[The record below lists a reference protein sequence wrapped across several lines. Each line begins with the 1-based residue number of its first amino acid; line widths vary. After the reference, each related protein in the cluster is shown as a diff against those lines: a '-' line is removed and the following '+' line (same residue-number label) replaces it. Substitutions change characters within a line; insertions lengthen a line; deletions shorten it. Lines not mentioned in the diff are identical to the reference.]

1 MTSNVADIQFMRR
14 ALHLAEK
21 ALGQTSPNP
30 MVGAVLVKSG
40 KMIAEGFHHKAGAD
54 HAEIVVLKLAGK
66 RARGATLYV
75 SLEPCCHVG
84 RTGPC
89 VESIIKSGVKRVVY
103 AMRDPNP
110 KVAGRGLAQLRK
122 AGIAVEGPICEDEAR
137 FLNRTFVHWVTT
149 GRPYVLAKVGMTIDG
164 KMADAQ
170 GHSRWVTNPRA
181 REFSHY
187 IRAMVDGIMVG
198 RRTAEVDNPH
208 LTSRGSRKMIH
219 QPVAVVADSRGRL
232 PRHLGL
238 FQTGRSQPTLL
249 MTGVPVAR
257 TFQKW
262 LAERGHEAIACGL
275 KRGKVNLRK
284 ALKHLGLRGITSLL
298 VEGGPELLGAL
309 TREGLIQEWIFC
321 VAPKVL
327 GAGALGLSAAMPDV
341 PIARAKELQIR
352 QVVQLDN
359 NVVIVATSERA

>member
-1 MTSNVADIQFMRR
+1 MHR

-30 MVGAVLVKSG
+30 MVGAVLVKGG
-40 KMIAEGFHHKAGAD
+40 KIIAEGFHHKAGAD
-54 HAEIVVLKLAGK
+54 HAEIVALKLSGT
-66 RARGATLYV
+66 RARDATLYV

-89 VESIIKSGVKRVVY
+89 TEAIIKAGVKRVVY
-103 AMRDPNP
+103 AMKDPNS
-110 KVAGRGLAQLRK
+110 KVAGKGLAQLRK
-122 AGIAVEGPICEDEAR
+122 AGIQVDGSICEDEAR
-137 FLNRTFVHWVTT
+137 FLNRAFVHWVTT

-164 KMADAQ
+164 KMADAR
-170 GHSRWVTNPRA
+170 GRSRWVTNPRT

-187 IRAMVDGIMVG
+187 MRAMVDGIMVG
-198 RRTAEVDNPH
+198 RGTAMVDNPQ
-208 LTSRGSRKMIH
+208 LTSRGSGRMIH
-219 QPVAVVADSRGRL
+219 QPIPVVVDSRGRL
-232 PRHLGL
+232 PKRLGI

-275 KRGKVNLRK
+275 KRDKVNLRK
-284 ALKHLGLRGITSLL
+284 ALKHMGLRGITSLL

-309 TREGLIQEWIFC
+309 TREDLIQEWIFC
-321 VAPKVL
+321 VAPKML

-341 PIARAKELQIR
+341 PISRAKELQIR

-359 NVVIVATSERA
+359 NVVIVATFERT

>member
-1 MTSNVADIQFMRR
+1 MKSNTADLQFMHR
-14 ALHLAEK
+14 ALHLAEE

-30 MVGAVLVKSG
+30 MVGAVLVKGG
-40 KMIAEGFHHKAGAD
+40 KIVAEGFHRKAGAD
-54 HAEIVVLKLAGK
+54 HAEIVALKLAGT

-75 SLEPCCHVG
+75 TLEPCCHVG

-89 VESIIKSGVKRVVY
+89 TEAIIKSSVKRVVY
-103 AMRDPNP
+103 GMKDPNP
-110 KVAGRGLAQLRK
+110 KVAGKGLALLRK
-122 AGIAVEGPICEDEAR
+122 AGITVDGPICEGEAL
-137 FLNRTFVHWVTT
+137 FLNRAFVHWVTT

-170 GHSRWVTNPRA
+170 GRSRWVTNRKT
-181 REFSHY
+181 REFTHY

-198 RRTAEVDNPH
+198 RGTAMMDNPQ
-208 LTSRGSRKMIH
+208 LTSRGSGRMIH
-219 QPVAVVADSRGRL
+219 QPVSVVVDSRGRL
-232 PRHLGL
+232 PKRLGI

-249 MTGVPVAR
+249 MTGKPVVK
-257 TFQKW
+257 TFQYW
-262 LAERGHEAIACGL
+262 LAGRGHEAIPCGL

-284 ALKHLGLRGITSLL
+284 VLKHLGLRGITSLL
-298 VEGGPELLGAL
+298 VEGGPTLLGTFA
-309 TREGLIQEWIFC
+309 REDLIQEWIFC

-327 GAGALGLSAAMPDV
+327 GPRAMSLSCAMPDV
-341 PIARAKELQIR
+341 PIALAKELQIR